1 MYRERERTT
10 GMHPALA
17 AASFEHEQKSHY
29 AAQLRPFSLSLSL
42 AHIESLLE
50 KLVLSLSRRTE
61 KSSSTKPPK
70 ENHRALG
77 ESENIKKS
85 VLICRVCNAR
95 DTAELQRTKS
105 NACFTHLDTHSL
117 ASTSKTLIVQ

>member
-1 MYRERERTT
+1 MYRERERENAT

-29 AAQLRPFSLSLSL
+29 AAASSFLSLSLSL

-61 KSSSTKPPK
+61 KSSSAKPPK
-70 ENHRALG
+70 ENHRAWA
-77 ESENIKKS
+77 
-85 VLICRVCNAR
+85 RV
-95 DTAELQRTKS
+95 K
-105 NACFTHLDTHSL
+105 
-117 ASTSKTLIVQ
+117 I

>member
-1 MYRERERTT
+1 MSRKVIMQRSY
-10 GMHPALA
+10 GL
-17 AASFEHEQKSHY
+17 
-29 AAQLRPFSLSLSL
+29 SLSLSL

-77 ESENIKKS
+77 ESENIKKRS
-85 VLICRVCNAR
+85 YLPGMQRAR
-95 DTAELQRTKS
+95 
-105 NACFTHLDTHSL
+105 HG
-117 ASTSKTLIVQ
+117 